1 MYVDEG
7 GQKWHVCAFWKPSV
21 LSRRAEVPGSEAEL
35 ATVVFERPGEERVA
49 LTTSVHDWD
58 TSDNL
63 RKLFLCAAERREGR
77 ERRSGRDRRLE
88 HVGVATDHRSGGERR
103 SGEPR
108 RSRDQALAYVFADEN
123 VTSRNTPAAFSR
135 EEAAEIRAVAM
146 LGSHPV
152 CPRCQDDLLVGPSVM
167 RGEGTIRQLS
177 CPTCARTVMVRGM
190 M

>member
-49 LTTSVHDWD
+49 LTTSVQDWD
-58 TSDNL
+58 TNDNL

-108 RSRDQALAYVFADEN
+108 RSRDQALA
-123 VTSRNTPAAFSR
+123 
-135 EEAAEIRAVAM
+135 IRAVAM